1 MTEIMHSIYDMMGK
15 YTYPHMKESAPKEH
29 VDSFFQVK
37 LTNDQIGEPHISNT
51 ELTVSQKIDWNWCVK
66 HAR

>member
-1 MTEIMHSIYDMMGK
+1 MHSIYDMMGK

-51 ELTVSQKIDWNWCVK
+51 ELTVSQKID
-66 HAR
+66 